1 LSGHQPSLLSAIVQD
16 EYRPDMRTSPTTPV
30 TERSSAPESLGT
42 HKAAVY
48 REKKS
53 RTLGMIMSSNN
64 VLCTFHGNV
73 PFVAALLKAEA
84 RFLVVG
90 GLAVKFYRRDRVVDD
105 LDLLIEPTVSNAE
118 RVLGALSKFDPTHGR
133 LPEELVAPGIHLQ
146 LKTFLYP
153 IIRNQSLDRIRRRRK
168 RRKESTK
175 LRNRERAKEV
185 RRQRAARKGGK

>member
-1 LSGHQPSLLSAIVQD
+1 
-16 EYRPDMRTSPTTPV
+16 
-30 TERSSAPESLGT
+30 
-42 HKAAVY
+42 
-48 REKKS
+48 
-53 RTLGMIMSSNN
+53 MIMSSNS

-146 LKTFLYP
+146 LKTFLYLKP
-153 IIRNQSLDRIRRRRK
+153 CSEFYLDVLTPRK
-168 RRKESTK
+168 TWPSFESMWASSVPVR
-175 LRNRERAKEV
+175 LAHLEV
-185 RRQRAARKGGK
+185 RLPSRQFLLAMQREASESDKDEGSRALHANDVMALERHNP